1 MADIIGK
8 KIDELNESS
17 NITDETV
24 FPGVIIEGGV
34 VSKTATKISI
44 NTLKKNIQNGV
55 QFEQN
60 IVKDLENSNIE
71 ISKIVENTVYQYGTL
86 SSLKINDFSKSYRE
100 STIYFTSGATPTQLT
115 FLKNPIW
122 INEEPTIE
130 ANKDYVISICN
141 GMAVIGAN

>member
-71 ISKIVENTVYQYGTL
+71 ISRIVENTVYQYGTL
-86 SSLKINDFSKSYRE
+86 SSLKINDFSKSYKE

>member
-17 NITDETV
+17 NITDETI

-86 SSLKINDFSKSYRE
+86 SSLKINDFSKSYKE
-100 STIYFTSGATPTQLT
+100 STIYFTSGATPTELT
-115 FLKNPIW
+115 FLKHPIW
-122 INEEPTIE
+122 LNEEPTIE
-130 ANKDYVISICN
+130 ANKNYVISICN

>member
-8 KIDELNESS
+8 KIDELSESS
-17 NITDETV
+17 NITNETV

-34 VSKTATKISI
+34 ISKTATKISV
-44 NTLKKNIQNGV
+44 NTLKKNIQSGV

-71 ISKIVENTVYQYGTL
+71 ISKVVENTVYQYGTL
-86 SSLKINDFSKSYRE
+86 SSLKINDFSKSYKE
-100 STIYFTSGATPTQLT
+100 STIYFTSGTTPTELT
-115 FLKNPIW
+115 FLKSPIW

>member
-86 SSLKINDFSKSYRE
+86 SSLKINDFSKSYKE
-100 STIYFTSGATPTQLT
+100 STIYFTSGITPTQLT
-115 FLKNPIW
+115 FLKSPIW

>member
-17 NITDETV
+17 NITDETI

-34 VSKTATKISI
+34 ISKTATKISI

-71 ISKIVENTVYQYGTL
+71 ISKIVENTVYQYGIL
-86 SSLKINDFSKSYRE
+86 SSLKINDFSKSYKE
-100 STIYFTSGATPTQLT
+100 STIYFTSGDTPTQLT
-115 FLKNPIW
+115 FLKSPIW

-130 ANKDYVISICN
+130 VNKNYVISICN
-141 GMAVIGAN
+141 GIAVIGAN

>member
-71 ISKIVENTVYQYGTL
+71 IPKVVENTVYQYGTL
-86 SSLKINDFSKSYRE
+86 SSLKINDFSKSYKE

>member
-34 VSKTATKISI
+34 ISKTATKISI
-44 NTLKKNIQNGV
+44 NTLKKNIQSGV

-86 SSLKINDFSKSYRE
+86 SSLKINDFSKSYKE
-100 STIYFTSGATPTQLT
+100 STIYFTSGATPTELT

>member
-34 VSKTATKISI
+34 ISKTATKISI

-86 SSLKINDFSKSYRE
+86 SSLKINDFSKSYKE

>member
-34 VSKTATKISI
+34 ISKTATKISI
-44 NTLKKNIQNGV
+44 NTLKKNIQSGV

-86 SSLKINDFSKSYRE
+86 SSLKINDFSKSYKE
-100 STIYFTSGATPTQLT
+100 STIYFTSGAAPTQLT
-115 FLKNPIW
+115 FLKSPIW

>member
-34 VSKTATKISI
+34 ASKTATKISI

-86 SSLKINDFSKSYRE
+86 SSLKINDFSKSYKE

-130 ANKDYVISICN
+130 ANKNYVISICN

>member
-44 NTLKKNIQNGV
+44 NTLKKNIQSGV

-60 IVKDLENSNIE
+60 IVKDLEKSNIE

-86 SSLKINDFSKSYRE
+86 SSLKINDFSKSYKE

-122 INEEPTIE
+122 IKKIKKTLEKVFTLLYYYKRI
-130 ANKDYVISICN
+130 AGV
-141 GMAVIGAN
+141 VQW

>member
-8 KIDELNESS
+8 KIDELSESS

-86 SSLKINDFSKSYRE
+86 SSLKINDFSKSYKE
-100 STIYFTSGATPTQLT
+100 STIYFTSGATPTELT
-115 FLKNPIW
+115 FLKSPIW
-122 INEEPTIE
+122 INEKPTIE

>member
-86 SSLKINDFSKSYRE
+86 SSLKINDFSKSYKE

>member
-71 ISKIVENTVYQYGTL
+71 ISKVVENTVYQYGTL
-86 SSLKINDFSKSYRE
+86 SSLKINDFSKSYKE

>member
-8 KIDELNESS
+8 KIDELSESL

-24 FPGVIIEGGV
+24 IPSVIIESGV
-34 VSKTATKISI
+34 ISKTATKISI
-44 NTLKKNIQNGV
+44 NTLKKNIQSGV

-60 IVKDLENSNIE
+60 IVKDLENSDIE

-86 SSLKINDFSKSYRE
+86 SSLKINDFSKSYKE
-100 STIYFTSGATPTQLT
+100 STIYFNSGETPTVLT
-115 FLKNPIW
+115 FTKKPIW
-122 INEEPTIE
+122 INEEPEIE
-130 ANKDYVISICN
+130 ANKSYVISLCN